1 MASDTETRYYGA
13 MDKLYEFE
21 KLEYPAA
28 MRAYTCQRV
37 GRETCHPI
45 WFTIAQEQY

>member
-1 MASDTETRYYGA
+1 MASDTETRYYSA
-13 MDKLYEFE
+13 IDKLYEFE

-28 MRAYTCQRV
+28 MRAYTCQSV

-45 WFTIAQEQY
+45 WFTIAKEQY